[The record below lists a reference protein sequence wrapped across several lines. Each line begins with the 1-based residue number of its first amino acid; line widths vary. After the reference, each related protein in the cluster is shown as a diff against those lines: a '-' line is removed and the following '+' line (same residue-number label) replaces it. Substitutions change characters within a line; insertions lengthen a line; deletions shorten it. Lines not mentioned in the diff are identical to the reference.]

1 MTLEIQNLT
10 YRLHRRAL
18 IEDISLNFEPG
29 FLYGILGPNG
39 SGKSTLLKTLS
50 RIWTP
55 TKGHLSWHGKNLLRF
70 SRLEMSR
77 TISLVPQNPTLYF
90 DFSVYDMVAMG
101 RYPHGSRSLEAQ
113 NRIEEMLLQVDA
125 WHLRHQLLSQLS
137 GGEKQR
143 VYIARAL
150 ATQAPILLLDE
161 PTSHLDLR
169 HQLEIWQLL
178 CGLARKGKLVIAAV
192 HDLLAAQRYCDQLAI
207 LHRGRC
213 QATGPY
219 ESIMTPQLL
228 ETFFGIRTCLES
240 GSFELVPTAP
250 QKSAEQS

>member
-1 MTLEIQNLT
+1 MKVFLV
-10 YRLHRRAL
+10 
-18 IEDISLNFEPG
+18 FEPG
-29 FLYGILGPNG
+29 FLYGILPTNG

-50 RIWTP
+50 RTWAP
-55 TKGHLSWHGKNLLRF
+55 TRGHLSWQGKNLLHF

-77 TISLVPQNPTLYF
+77 TISLVPQNPALYF

-113 NRIEEMLLQVDA
+113 NIIEEMLMQVDV
-125 WHLRHQLLSQLS
+125 WHLRNQCLSQLS
-137 GGEKQR
+137 GGERQR

-192 HDLLAAQRYCDQLAI
+192 HDLSAAQRYCDRLAI
-207 LHRGRC
+207 LHQGRC

-219 ESIMTPQLL
+219 ESVMHPQLL
-228 ETFFGIRTCLES
+228 QSVFGIRTCLES
-240 GSFELVPTAP
+240 GSFELY
-250 QKSAEQS
+250 